1 MGSPRASRRHSRHTS
16 YLGSQSGPRYLRAD
30 FKRFSHLAG
39 CDGFISSRTTTPT
52 LSGNPPPTNSP
63 AGLGAMASMLR
74 HRTSRLTPTPTGSTC
89 STSGT
94 ANDEARAVH
103 HASAC
108 HLRQPRVQGVASNRP
123 RCPDAAASQAQRPAT
138 MAPSRSVPERR
149 LNTVI
154 AAKARMQSA
163 RQAAENRPY
172 KRHPQRP
179 PRARNRPT

>member
-39 CDGFISSRTTTPT
+39 CDGFISSPTTTPT

-63 AGLGAMASMLR
+63 AGLGAMASMSR
-74 HRTSRLTPTPTGSTC
+74 HRTSRLTPTPIGSTC

-103 HASAC
+103 HASAR
-108 HLRQPRVQGVASNRP
+108 HLRQPRVPGVASHRS